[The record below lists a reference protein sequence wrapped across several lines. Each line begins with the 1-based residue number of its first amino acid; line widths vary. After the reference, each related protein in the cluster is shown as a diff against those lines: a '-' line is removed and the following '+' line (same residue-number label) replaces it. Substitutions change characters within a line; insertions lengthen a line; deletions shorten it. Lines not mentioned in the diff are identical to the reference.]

1 MADNHSKEVRSIN
14 MSHIRSTNSKPEEIV
29 RKYLFA
35 EGFRYRKNV
44 KKLPGCPDIVLPKYK
59 TVIFVN
65 GCFWHKHDCPRFV
78 WPSSNH
84 DYWRPKILRNV
95 ERDNQSRK
103 ELETLGWKVITVWE
117 CELKKKVFEPLKDIN
132 FFMNACTI
140 LNGTLA
146 WDVTGTRD
154 CSKCLDIDPEMLYR
168 LESVS
173 EKIA

>member
-78 WPSSNH
+78 WPSSNQ
-84 DYWRPKILRNV
+84 DYWRPKILRNI
-95 ERDNQSRK
+95 ERDNQSRR

-117 CELKKKVFEPLKDIN
+117 CELKKNVLNETLGKLIAELK
-132 FFMNACTI
+132 A
-140 LNGTLA
+140 
-146 WDVTGTRD
+146 
-154 CSKCLDIDPEMLYR
+154 IDFSTDNKETT
-168 LESVS
+168 
-173 EKIA
+173 

>member
-65 GCFWHKHDCPRFV
+65 GCFWHMHDCPRFV
-78 WPSSNH
+78 WPSSNQ

-95 ERDNQSRK
+95 ERDNQSCK
-103 ELETLGWKVITVWE
+103 ELESLGWKVITVWE
-117 CELKKKVFEPLKDIN
+117 CELKKKVFEETMRKS
-132 FFMNACTI
+132 F
-140 LNGTLA
+140 
-146 WDVTGTRD
+146 
-154 CSKCLDIDPEMLYR
+154 SKLFRRSNL
-168 LESVS
+168 
-173 EKIA
+173 

>member
-44 KKLPGCPDIVLPKYK
+44 KKLPGCPDIVFPKYK

-78 WPSSNH
+78 WPSSNQ

-117 CELKKKVFEPLKDIN
+117 CELKKNVLNETLGKLIAELK
-132 FFMNACTI
+132 A
-140 LNGTLA
+140 
-146 WDVTGTRD
+146 
-154 CSKCLDIDPEMLYR
+154 IDFSTDNKETT
-168 LESVS
+168 
-173 EKIA
+173 

>member
-1 MADNHSKEVRSIN
+1 MADNHSKEIRSMN

-78 WPSSNH
+78 WPSSNQ

-117 CELKKKVFEPLKDIN
+117 CELKKNVLNETLGKLIAELK
-132 FFMNACTI
+132 A
-140 LNGTLA
+140 
-146 WDVTGTRD
+146 
-154 CSKCLDIDPEMLYR
+154 IDFSTDNKETT
-168 LESVS
+168 
-173 EKIA
+173 

>member
-1 MADNHSKEVRSIN
+1 MN

-78 WPSSNH
+78 WPSSNQ
-84 DYWRPKILRNV
+84 DYWRPKILRNI

-117 CELKKKVFEPLKDIN
+117 CELKKNVLNETLGKLIAELK
-132 FFMNACTI
+132 A
-140 LNGTLA
+140 
-146 WDVTGTRD
+146 
-154 CSKCLDIDPEMLYR
+154 IDFSTDNKETT
-168 LESVS
+168 
-173 EKIA
+173 